1 MFVDTAK
8 VFVAAGKGGN
18 GAISFRHE
26 IYIPKGGP
34 DGGDGGRGGS
44 VIFEATTRENTLINF
59 RFQPRLIAKNGANG
73 SGQRS
78 SGKSGEDL
86 IVKVP
91 IGTIVKRDGEIVA
104 DLVTDGQQ
112 EIIAQ
117 GGEGGRGNW
126 HFKSS
131 TRQTPRF
138 AELGTA
144 GESFEVELELKLIA
158 DVGLL
163 GFPNAGKSTFLS
175 VVTAAKPEIANYPFT
190 TLTPHL
196 GVAKVDNIEL
206 LIADIPG
213 IIDGA
218 ADGKGLGLA
227 FLRHVERCKVLLHL
241 VDVYSNDA
249 GEAYQKIRTE
259 LEKYSTELSKRPEVV
274 ALTKIDG
281 VDQDIIDM
289 QIKNIKKINP
299 NADVF
304 TISSIAHQGLT
315 PLLRRLKETIEEY
328 DNLDKAKIE
337 EKSDIPI
344 ITLPETKTRQKHTR
358 YEMRDNAPVEL
369 GSSDEDDIDADDA
382 SI

>member
-59 RFQPRLIAKNGANG
+59 RFQPRLIAKDGANG

-91 IGTIVKRDGEIVA
+91 VGTIVKRGGKVIA
-104 DLVTDGQQ
+104 DLINDGQQ
-112 EIIAQ
+112 EVIAQ

-196 GVAKVDNIEL
+196 GVAKIDNSEI

-213 IIDGA
+213 IIVGA

-241 VDVYSNDA
+241 VDIYSDDA
-249 GEAYQKIRTE
+249 GESYQKIRTE
-259 LEKYSTELSKRPEVV
+259 LEKYSAELVKRPEVV
-274 ALTKIDG
+274 ALTKVDG
-281 VDQDIIDM
+281 VDQDIVDM
-289 QIKNIKKINP
+289 QIRSIKKFNP
-299 NADVF
+299 DVDVLA
-304 TISSIAHQGLT
+304 ISSVAHQGLT
-315 PLLRRLKETIEEY
+315 PLLRKLKEVIKEAN
-328 DNLDKAKIE
+328 DSNNLGAKNE
-337 EKSDIPI
+337 NDIPVI
-344 ITLPETKTRQKHTR
+344 SLPDTKVRQKHAR
-358 YEMRDNAPVEL
+358 YEMRDNTPVEL
-369 GSSDEDDIDADDA
+369 EISGNDEAEDDNV
-382 SI
+382 

>member
-59 RFQPRLIAKNGANG
+59 RFQPRLIAKDGANG

-91 IGTIVKRDGEIVA
+91 VGTIVKRGGKVIA
-104 DLVTDGQQ
+104 DLINDGQQ
-112 EIIAQ
+112 EVIAQ

-196 GVAKVDNIEL
+196 GVAKIDNSEI

-241 VDVYSNDA
+241 VDIYSDDA
-249 GEAYQKIRTE
+249 GESYRKIRTE
-259 LEKYSTELSKRPEVV
+259 LEKYSAELVKRPEVV
-274 ALTKIDG
+274 ALTKVDG
-281 VDQDIIDM
+281 VDQDIVDM
-289 QIKNIKKINP
+289 QIRSIKKFNP
-299 NADVF
+299 DVDVLA
-304 TISSIAHQGLT
+304 ISSVAHQGLT
-315 PLLRRLKETIEEY
+315 PLLRKLKEVIKEAN
-328 DNLDKAKIE
+328 DSNNLGAKNE
-337 EKSDIPI
+337 NDIPVI
-344 ITLPETKTRQKHTR
+344 SLPDTKVRQKHAR
-358 YEMRDNAPVEL
+358 YEMRDNTPVEL
-369 GSSDEDDIDADDA
+369 EISGNDEAEDDNV
-382 SI
+382 

>member
-59 RFQPRLIAKNGANG
+59 RFQPRLIAKDGANG

-91 IGTIVKRDGEIVA
+91 VGTIVKRGGKVIA
-104 DLVTDGQQ
+104 DLTNDGQQ
-112 EIIAQ
+112 EVIAQ

-196 GVAKVDNIEL
+196 GVAKIDNSEI

-241 VDVYSNDA
+241 VDIYSDDA
-249 GEAYQKIRTE
+249 GESYQKIRTE
-259 LEKYSTELSKRPEVV
+259 LEKYSAELVKRPEVV
-274 ALTKIDG
+274 ALTKVDG
-281 VDQDIIDM
+281 VDQDIVDM
-289 QIKNIKKINP
+289 QIRSIKKFNP
-299 NADVF
+299 DVDVLA
-304 TISSIAHQGLT
+304 ISSVAHQGLT
-315 PLLRRLKETIEEY
+315 PLLRKLKEVIKEAN
-328 DNLDKAKIE
+328 DSNNLGAKNE
-337 EKSDIPI
+337 NDIPVI
-344 ITLPETKTRQKHTR
+344 SLPDTKVRQKHAR
-358 YEMRDNAPVEL
+358 YEMRDNTPVEL
-369 GSSDEDDIDADDA
+369 EISGNDEAEDDNV
-382 SI
+382 

>member
-59 RFQPRLIAKNGANG
+59 RFQPRLIAKDGANG

-91 IGTIVKRDGEIVA
+91 VGTIVKRGGKVIA
-104 DLVTDGQQ
+104 DLTNDGQQ
-112 EIIAQ
+112 EVIAQ

-196 GVAKVDNIEL
+196 GVAKIDNSEI

-241 VDVYSNDA
+241 VDIYSDDA
-249 GEAYQKIRTE
+249 GESYRKIRTE
-259 LEKYSTELSKRPEVV
+259 LEKYSAELVKRPEVV
-274 ALTKIDG
+274 ALTKVDG
-281 VDQDIIDM
+281 VDQDIVDM
-289 QIKNIKKINP
+289 QIRSIKKFNP
-299 NADVF
+299 DVDVLA
-304 TISSIAHQGLT
+304 ISSVAHQGLT
-315 PLLRRLKETIEEY
+315 PLLRKLKEVIKEAN
-328 DNLDKAKIE
+328 DSNNLGAKNE
-337 EKSDIPI
+337 NDIPVI
-344 ITLPETKTRQKHTR
+344 SLPDTKVRQKHAR
-358 YEMRDNAPVEL
+358 YEMRDNTPVEL
-369 GSSDEDDIDADDA
+369 EISGNDEAEDDNV
-382 SI
+382 

>member
-59 RFQPRLIAKNGANG
+59 RFQPRLIAKDGANG

-78 SGKSGEDL
+78 SGKSGEDV

-91 IGTIVKRDGEIVA
+91 VGTIVKRGGKVIA
-104 DLVTDGQQ
+104 DLINDGQQ
-112 EIIAQ
+112 EVIAQ

-196 GVAKVDNIEL
+196 GVAKIDTSEI

-241 VDVYSNDA
+241 VDIYSDDA
-249 GEAYQKIRTE
+249 GESYQKIRTE
-259 LEKYSTELSKRPEVV
+259 LEKYSAELVKRPEVV
-274 ALTKIDG
+274 ALTKVDG
-281 VDQDIIDM
+281 VDQDIVDM
-289 QIKNIKKINP
+289 QIRSIKKFNP
-299 NADVF
+299 DVDVLA
-304 TISSIAHQGLT
+304 ISSVAHQGLT
-315 PLLRRLKETIEEY
+315 PLLRKLKEVIKEAN
-328 DNLDKAKIE
+328 DSNNLGAKNE
-337 EKSDIPI
+337 NDIPVI
-344 ITLPETKTRQKHTR
+344 SLPDTKVRQKHAR
-358 YEMRDNAPVEL
+358 YEMRDNTPVEL
-369 GSSDEDDIDADDA
+369 EISGNDEAEDDNV
-382 SI
+382 

>member
-59 RFQPRLIAKNGANG
+59 RFQPRLIAKDGANG

-91 IGTIVKRDGEIVA
+91 VGTIVKRGGKVIA
-104 DLVTDGQQ
+104 DLINDGQQ
-112 EIIAQ
+112 EVIAQ

-196 GVAKVDNIEL
+196 GVAKIE
-206 LIADIPG
+206 
-213 IIDGA
+213 
-218 ADGKGLGLA
+218 
-227 FLRHVERCKVLLHL
+227 VLLHL
-241 VDVYSNDA
+241 VDIYSDDA
-249 GEAYQKIRTE
+249 GESYQKIRTE
-259 LEKYSTELSKRPEVV
+259 LEKYSAELVKRPEVV
-274 ALTKIDG
+274 ALTKVDG
-281 VDQDIIDM
+281 VDQDIVDM
-289 QIKNIKKINP
+289 QIRSIKKFNP
-299 NADVF
+299 DVDVLA
-304 TISSIAHQGLT
+304 ISSVAHQGLT
-315 PLLRRLKETIEEY
+315 PLLRKLKEVIKEAN
-328 DNLDKAKIE
+328 DSNNLGAKNE
-337 EKSDIPI
+337 NDIPVI
-344 ITLPETKTRQKHTR
+344 SLPDTKVRQKHAR
-358 YEMRDNAPVEL
+358 YEMRDNTPVEL
-369 GSSDEDDIDADDA
+369 EISGNDEAEDDNV
-382 SI
+382 

>member
-59 RFQPRLIAKNGANG
+59 RFQPRLIAKDGANG

-91 IGTIVKRDGEIVA
+91 VGTIVKRGGKVIA
-104 DLVTDGQQ
+104 DLINDGQQ
-112 EIIAQ
+112 EVIAQ

-196 GVAKVDNIEL
+196 GVAKIDNSEI

-241 VDVYSNDA
+241 VDIYSDDA
-249 GEAYQKIRTE
+249 GESYQKIRTE
-259 LEKYSTELSKRPEVV
+259 LEKYSAELVKRPEVV
-274 ALTKIDG
+274 ALTKVDG
-281 VDQDIIDM
+281 VDQDIVDM
-289 QIKNIKKINP
+289 QIRSIKKFNP
-299 NADVF
+299 DVDVLA
-304 TISSIAHQGLT
+304 ISSVAHQGLT
-315 PLLRRLKETIEEY
+315 PLLRKLKEVIKEAN
-328 DNLDKAKIE
+328 DSNNLGAKNE
-337 EKSDIPI
+337 NDIPVI
-344 ITLPETKTRQKHTR
+344 SLPDTKVRQKHAR
-358 YEMRDNAPVEL
+358 YEMRDNTPVEL
-369 GSSDEDDIDADDA
+369 ETSGNDEAEDDNV
-382 SI
+382 

>member
-59 RFQPRLIAKNGANG
+59 RFQPRLIAKDGANG

-91 IGTIVKRDGEIVA
+91 VGTIVKRGGKVIA
-104 DLVTDGQQ
+104 DLINDGQQ
-112 EIIAQ
+112 EVIAQ

-196 GVAKVDNIEL
+196 GVAKIDTSEI

-241 VDVYSNDA
+241 VDIYSDDA
-249 GEAYQKIRTE
+249 GESYQKIRTE
-259 LEKYSTELSKRPEVV
+259 LEKYSAELVKRPEVV
-274 ALTKIDG
+274 ALTKVDG
-281 VDQDIIDM
+281 VDQDIVDM
-289 QIKNIKKINP
+289 QIRSIKKFNP
-299 NADVF
+299 DVDVLA
-304 TISSIAHQGLT
+304 ISSVAHQGLT
-315 PLLRRLKETIEEY
+315 PLLRKLKEVIKEAN
-328 DNLDKAKIE
+328 DSNNLGAKNE
-337 EKSDIPI
+337 NDIPVI
-344 ITLPETKTRQKHTR
+344 SLPDTKVRQKHAR
-358 YEMRDNAPVEL
+358 YEMRDNTPVEL
-369 GSSDEDDIDADDA
+369 EISGNDEAEDDNV
-382 SI
+382 

>member
-8 VFVAAGKGGN
+8 VFVSAGKGGN

-44 VIFEATTRENTLINF
+44 VIFEATTRENTLVNF

-86 IVKVP
+86 IIRVP
-91 IGTIVKRDGEIVA
+91 VGTIVKRDGKIIA
-104 DLVTDGQQ
+104 DLIEDGQQ
-112 EIIAQ
+112 AVIAQ

-138 AELGTA
+138 AELGTE
-144 GESFEVELELKLIA
+144 GESFEAELELKLIA
-158 DVGLL
+158 DVGLV

-175 VVTAAKPEIANYPFT
+175 VVTSAKPEIANYPFT

-196 GVAKVDNIEL
+196 GVAKIDNAEL

-213 IIDGA
+213 LIDGA
-218 ADGKGLGLA
+218 AEGKGLGID

-241 VDVYSNDA
+241 VDVYNDDA
-249 GEAYQKIRTE
+249 GQTYQKIRTE
-259 LEKYSTELSKRPEVV
+259 LENYSASLAVRPEIV
-274 ALTKIDG
+274 ALTKTEAI
-281 VDQDIIDM
+281 DQDIIEM
-289 QIKNIKKINP
+289 QIQAIHKINP
-299 NADVF
+299 KAKVF
-304 TISSIAHQGLT
+304 AISSSTHKGLED
-315 PLLRRLKETIEEY
+315 LLRALK
-328 DNLDKAKIE
+328 
-337 EKSDIPI
+337 DI
-344 ITLPETKTRQKHTR
+344 
-358 YEMRDNAPVEL
+358 V
-369 GSSDEDDIDADDA
+369 DDA
-382 SI
+382 

>member
-59 RFQPRLIAKNGANG
+59 RFQPRLIAKDGANG

-91 IGTIVKRDGEIVA
+91 VGTIVKRGGKVIA
-104 DLVTDGQQ
+104 DLINDGQQ
-112 EIIAQ
+112 EVIAQ

-196 GVAKVDNIEL
+196 GVAKIDNSEI

-241 VDVYSNDA
+241 VDIYSDDA
-249 GEAYQKIRTE
+249 GESYQKIRTE
-259 LEKYSTELSKRPEVV
+259 LEKYSAELVKRPEVV
-274 ALTKIDG
+274 ALTKVDG
-281 VDQDIIDM
+281 VDQDIVDM
-289 QIKNIKKINP
+289 QIRSIKKFNP
-299 NADVF
+299 DVDVLA
-304 TISSIAHQGLT
+304 ISSVAHQGLT
-315 PLLRRLKETIEEY
+315 PLLRKLKEVIKEAN
-328 DNLDKAKIE
+328 DSNNLGAKNE
-337 EKSDIPI
+337 NDIPVI
-344 ITLPETKTRQKHTR
+344 SLPDTKVRQKHAR
-358 YEMRDNAPVEL
+358 YEMRDNTPVEL
-369 GSSDEDDIDADDA
+369 EISGNDEAEDDNV
-382 SI
+382 

>member
-8 VFVAAGKGGN
+8 VFVSAGKGGN

-44 VIFEATTRENTLINF
+44 VIFEATTRENTLVNF
-59 RFQPRLIAKNGANG
+59 RFQPRLVAKNGANG

-86 IVKVP
+86 IVRVP
-91 IGTIVKRDGEIVA
+91 VGTIVKREGKLIA
-104 DLVTDGQQ
+104 DLTEDEQRVV
-112 EIIAQ
+112 IAQ

-138 AELGTA
+138 AELGTE
-144 GESFEVELELKLIA
+144 GESFDAELELKLIA
-158 DVGLL
+158 DVGLV

-175 VVTAAKPEIANYPFT
+175 VVTSAKPEIANYPFT

-196 GVAKVDNIEL
+196 GVAKIDGGEL

-213 IIDGA
+213 LIDGA
-218 ADGKGLGLA
+218 AEGKGLGID

-241 VDVYSNDA
+241 IDVYNDDA
-249 GEAYQKIRTE
+249 GQSYQKIRTE
-259 LEKYSTELSKRPEVV
+259 LENYSASLAVRPEIV
-274 ALTKIDG
+274 ALTKVES
-281 VDQDIIDM
+281 VDQEIIDM
-289 QIKNIKKINP
+289 QIQAIHKINP
-299 NADVF
+299 KAKVL
-304 TISSIAHQGLT
+304 TISSSAHIGLEE
-315 PLLRRLKETIEEY
+315 LLRALQTVVIQAKE
-328 DNLDKAKIE
+328 DKKGV
-337 EKSDIPI
+337 SDEPEVPV
-344 ITLPETKTRQKHTR
+344 ITLPNETTRQRHAR
-358 YEMRDNAPVEL
+358 YEMRDNKPTEITPE
-369 GSSDEDDIDADDA
+369 SDEDA
-382 SI
+382 

>member
-59 RFQPRLIAKNGANG
+59 RFQPRLIAKDGANG

-91 IGTIVKRDGEIVA
+91 VGTIVKRGGKVIA
-104 DLVTDGQQ
+104 DLINDGQQ
-112 EIIAQ
+112 EVIAQ

-144 GESFEVELELKLIA
+144 GESFEIELELKLIA

-196 GVAKVDNIEL
+196 GVAKIDNSEI

-241 VDVYSNDA
+241 VDIYSDDA
-249 GEAYQKIRTE
+249 GESYQKIRTE
-259 LEKYSTELSKRPEVV
+259 LEKYSAELVKRPEVV
-274 ALTKIDG
+274 ALTKVDG
-281 VDQDIIDM
+281 VDQDIVDM
-289 QIKNIKKINP
+289 QIRSIKKFNP
-299 NADVF
+299 DVDVLA
-304 TISSIAHQGLT
+304 ISSVAHQGLT
-315 PLLRRLKETIEEY
+315 PLLRKLKEVIKEAN
-328 DNLDKAKIE
+328 DSNNLGAKNE
-337 EKSDIPI
+337 NDIPVI
-344 ITLPETKTRQKHTR
+344 SLPDTKVRQKHAR
-358 YEMRDNAPVEL
+358 YEMRDNTPVEL
-369 GSSDEDDIDADDA
+369 EISGNDEAEDDNV
-382 SI
+382 

>member
-59 RFQPRLIAKNGANG
+59 RFQPRLIAKDGANG

-91 IGTIVKRDGEIVA
+91 VGTIVKRGGKVIA
-104 DLVTDGQQ
+104 DLINDGQQ
-112 EIIAQ
+112 EVIAQ

-158 DVGLL
+158 DVGLI

-196 GVAKVDNIEL
+196 GVAKIDNSEI

-241 VDVYSNDA
+241 VDIYSDDA
-249 GEAYQKIRTE
+249 GESYQKIRTE
-259 LEKYSTELSKRPEVV
+259 LEKYSAELVKRPEVV
-274 ALTKIDG
+274 ALTKVDG
-281 VDQDIIDM
+281 VDQDIVDM
-289 QIKNIKKINP
+289 QIRSIKKFNP
-299 NADVF
+299 DVDVLA
-304 TISSIAHQGLT
+304 ISSVAHQGLT
-315 PLLRRLKETIEEY
+315 PLLRKLKEVIKEAN
-328 DNLDKAKIE
+328 DSNNLGAKNE
-337 EKSDIPI
+337 NDIPVI
-344 ITLPETKTRQKHTR
+344 SLPDTKVRQKHAR
-358 YEMRDNAPVEL
+358 YEMRDNTPVEL
-369 GSSDEDDIDADDA
+369 EISGNDEAEDDNV
-382 SI
+382 

>member
-59 RFQPRLIAKNGANG
+59 RFQPRLIAKDGANG

-91 IGTIVKRDGEIVA
+91 VGTIVKRGGKVIA
-104 DLVTDGQQ
+104 DLTNDGQQ
-112 EIIAQ
+112 EVIAQ

-196 GVAKVDNIEL
+196 GVAKIDNSEI

-241 VDVYSNDA
+241 VDIYSDDA
-249 GEAYQKIRTE
+249 GESYQKIRTE
-259 LEKYSTELSKRPEVV
+259 LEKYSAELVKRPEVV
-274 ALTKIDG
+274 ALTKVDG
-281 VDQDIIDM
+281 VDQDIVDM
-289 QIKNIKKINP
+289 QIRSIKKFNP
-299 NADVF
+299 DVDVLA
-304 TISSIAHQGLT
+304 ISSVAHQGLT
-315 PLLRRLKETIEEY
+315 PLLRKLKEVIKEAN
-328 DNLDKAKIE
+328 DSNNLGAKNE
-337 EKSDIPI
+337 NDIPVI
-344 ITLPETKTRQKHTR
+344 SLPDTKVRQKHAR
-358 YEMRDNAPVEL
+358 YEMRDNTPVEL
-369 GSSDEDDIDADDA
+369 EISDNDEAEDDNV
-382 SI
+382 

>member
-8 VFVAAGKGGN
+8 VFVSAGKGGN

-44 VIFEATTRENTLINF
+44 VIFEATTRENTLVNF
-59 RFQPRLIAKNGANG
+59 RFQPRLIAKSGANG

-86 IVKVP
+86 IIRVP
-91 IGTIVKRDGEIVA
+91 VGTIVRREGKIIA
-104 DLVTDGQQ
+104 DLTADGQQ
-112 EIIAQ
+112 AIIAQ

-138 AELGTA
+138 AELGTE
-144 GESFEVELELKLIA
+144 GESFEAELELKLIA
-158 DVGLL
+158 DIGLV

-175 VVTAAKPEIANYPFT
+175 VITAAKPEIANYPFT

-196 GVAKVDNIEL
+196 GVAKIDGSEL

-213 IIDGA
+213 LIDGA
-218 ADGKGLGLA
+218 AEGKGLGID

-241 VDVYSNDA
+241 VDVYNDDA
-249 GEAYQKIRTE
+249 GQSYQKIRTE
-259 LEKYSTELSKRPEVV
+259 LENYSASLAVRPEIV
-274 ALTKIDG
+274 ALTKTES
-281 VDQDIIDM
+281 VDQDIVDM
-289 QIKNIKKINP
+289 QIHSIHKVNP
-299 NADVF
+299 RAKVLA
-304 TISSIAHQGLT
+304 ISSSAHKGLEE
-315 PLLRRLKETIEEY
+315 LLRALRDVVAQAKEDNEEAQTDSTI
-328 DNLDKAKIE
+328 
-337 EKSDIPI
+337 PV
-344 ITLPETKTRQKHTR
+344 ITLPEEPTRQHHAR
-358 YEMRDNAPVEL
+358 YEMRDNKPTEITPEE
-369 GSSDEDDIDADDA
+369 DEDA
-382 SI
+382 